1 MEINRGYYAV
11 ARRYELHVQVSLEHK
26 IHILE
31 LTCNVLFYYIDILM
45 TAFLTIFRR
54 FLKIFQNCSKGQ
66 TNVPEHFPK
75 ILEDSRRLQRLSS
88 YNLRD
93 KLDISEIIN
102 IFTSESMKNTPL
114 ESRM

>member
-1 MEINRGYYAV
+1 MF
-11 ARRYELHVQVSLEHK
+11 
-26 IHILE
+26 IL
-31 LTCNVLFYYIDILM
+31 LYRPTWW
-45 TAFLTIFRR
+45 RR
-54 FLKIFQNCSKGQ
+54 FWRFPKISDHFPKILQDLSESH
-66 TNVPEHFPK
+66 TNVAEHFPK